1 MTRRIQVAVGV
12 LLGADQTLLI
22 QQRREGTD
30 CAGLWE
36 FPGGKLECGESP
48 EAALERELKEE
59 LGIKLIELSFLSQLN
74 HDYAHANV
82 SLHAYLVH
90 RWSGQPEGI
99 EGQAIAWEMPEEIL
113 RYDLLE
119 AAYPILEQAAARLR
133 SSV

>member
-1 MTRRIQVAVGV
+1 MTGRIQVAVGV

-59 LGIKLIELSFLSQLN
+59 LGIKLIELSFLSQLD

-113 RYDLLE
+113 CYDLLE
-119 AAYPILEQAAARLR
+119 AAYPILEQAAARLAKQ
-133 SSV
+133 